1 MHYAT
6 GPRVNTASR
15 CLARPAPR
23 RCPPGPAVARSRLSA
38 ARAGFTRVP
47 PPATVARQR
56 RRLRPPAGV
65 QYRSPELFFTASGA
79 PLSPQF
85 HPPCVARLPA
95 PSAAFPPPPFKRV
108 SLPSP
113 LAFLPSP
120 RPTLPRTTPMC
131 PRALPSSYRP
141 PDTVRSTAIASPS
154 SNSIVAPP
162 CPPSPVRTAARTHP
176 STFLPF
182 NSSPSPTPPSH

>member
-1 MHYAT
+1 MLPGHVSAP
-6 GPRVNTASR
+6 PRVVS
-15 CLARPAPR
+15 LAPHPVAAHRAPR
-23 RCPPGPAVARSRLSA
+23 SPGPACQPRAPVSPASRRPPLSRGNAAACAHRPGSDTGRLSY
-38 ARAGFTRVP
+38 FSP
-47 PPATVARQR
+47 
-56 RRLRPPAGV
+56 RPG
-65 QYRSPELFFTASGA
+65 
-79 PLSPQF
+79 PLSLPSSTLHASPDF
-85 HPPCVARLPA
+85 PP